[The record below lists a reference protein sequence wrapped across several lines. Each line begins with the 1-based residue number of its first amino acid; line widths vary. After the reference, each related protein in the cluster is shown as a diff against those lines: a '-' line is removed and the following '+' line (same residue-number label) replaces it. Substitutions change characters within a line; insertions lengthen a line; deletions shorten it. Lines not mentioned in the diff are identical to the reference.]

1 MKKICT
7 FAILVMVLL
16 VTSISSYAALLG
28 WDLVDDGKHLDWD
41 SNTKYLS
48 SVQSGVDLWE
58 GHRSGVI
65 RPDSIFVIQDVFIS
79 DYYEVSSTMGYTS
92 SNGTIKFNDYHFA
105 NMTSSQRIKTAT
117 HELGHALGLDH
128 TYGTN
133 DIMRQGKL
141 SITSL
146 SSTDK
151 ASYDEAYN
159 NY

>member
-65 RPDSIFVIQDVFIS
+65 RPDSIFVIQGVFIS

-92 SNGTIKFNDYHFA
+92 SNGTIKFNDYNFA

>member
-92 SNGTIKFNDYHFA
+92 SNGTIKFNDYNFA